1 MRPMN
6 YGNYGDRPR
15 GRGVFRGF
23 GAMAAVCCL
32 LPALSFAEPV
42 PLADPFVLYDGGTYY
57 AYGTGSADGIPVMTS
72 TDLENWTPNVGG
84 AKGGLALHKDDSFGE
99 RHFWA
104 PEVYKVEGGYAMC
117 YSAEEHVLFAFAKS
131 PLGPFV
137 QEEKKPLFDFKAID
151 GSIFRDDD
159 GRVWLFFVKVENGN
173 VIYQVEMERDLRKC
187 RPETMR
193 KVFGATEKWE
203 LRNPNCHVAEGPFVV
218 KVDGTYVL
226 TYSANGY
233 TDKDYALGAATAKSV
248 EGPWTKYA
256 GNPILRRRF
265 GLVGTGHHSFF
276 RDAQG
281 KWKIAFHAHNTHDKI
296 HPRLMHIADVEF
308 VDANGTVVPDIGS
321 HIDAVSAVVS
331 RGLSPNETTP
341 NKAAVNP

>member
-1 MRPMN
+1 MK
-6 YGNYGDRPR
+6 NYGDWHR
-15 GRGVFRGF
+15 GKGVVQGCV
-23 GAMAAVCCL
+23 AAAICCI
-32 LPALSFAEPV
+32 LPALASAAPV

-57 AYGTGSADGIPVMTS
+57 AYGTGSPDGIPVMTS
-72 TDLENWTPNVGG
+72 TDLKNWTPNAGK

-99 RHFWA
+99 KHFWA

-117 YSAEEHVLFAFAKS
+117 YSAEEHVLFAFSKS

-137 QEEKKPLFDFKAID
+137 QEEKKPIFDFRAID

-159 GRVWLFFVKVENGN
+159 GRVWLFFVKIENGN

-233 TDKDYALGAATAKSV
+233 MDKDYALGAATAKSI

-321 HIDAVSAVVS
+321 RV
-331 RGLSPNETTP
+331 R
-341 NKAAVNP
+341 

>member
-1 MRPMN
+1 MPCTR
-6 YGNYGDRPR
+6 
-15 GRGVFRGF
+15 
-23 GAMAAVCCL
+23 
-32 LPALSFAEPV
+32 
-42 PLADPFVLYDGGTYY
+42 T
-57 AYGTGSADGIPVMTS
+57 
-72 TDLENWTPNVGG
+72 
-84 AKGGLALHKDDSFGE
+84 FGE

-218 KVDGTYVL
+218 KVDG
-226 TYSANGY
+226 
-233 TDKDYALGAATAKSV
+233 ATSPRETIPAPIIAEDLASNPVIRAPNPQPINFVNTAITVNAKM
-248 EGPWTKYA
+248 
-256 GNPILRRRF
+256 NQI
-265 GLVGTGHHSFF
+265 
-276 RDAQG
+276 
-281 KWKIAFHAHNTHDKI
+281 
-296 HPRLMHIADVEF
+296 
-308 VDANGTVVPDIGS
+308 
-321 HIDAVSAVVS
+321 
-331 RGLSPNETTP
+331 
-341 NKAAVNP
+341 